1 MKYYL
6 VYSPEDEKWVDE
18 LGIDFLCSDNKVH
31 IRLRNYEQK
40 EVIHGF
46 IDKLTY
52 LITYLICGKW
62 ADMPAASPEIII
74 SNFINLDEDFKNIE
88 QSVKFSLHEDNF
100 AGINIH
106 KVYRKK
112 PISKDKLLG
121 SFTEGTCP
129 ASKETTWA
137 RSLSSFLSAF
147 NISLAEYLFNDAYEV
162 VITDEVGEKPH
173 RYQKFINKKENKV
186 KSVFKYENLW

>member
-31 IRLRNYEQK
+31 IRLRNYDHP
-40 EVIHGF
+40 EVISGF
-46 IDKLTY
+46 VDKLTY

-62 ADMPAASPEIII
+62 ADMPAASPEKII
-74 SNFINLDEDFKNIE
+74 SNFTKLDEDFQRITE
-88 QSVKFSLHEDNF
+88 IIRDLLHEEKF
-100 AGINIH
+100 AGIHIQ

-121 SFTEGTCP
+121 SFEPGTCP
-129 ASKETTWA
+129 TSDDTTWA
-137 RSLSSFLSAF
+137 RSLSNFLETL
-147 NISLAEYLFNDAYEV
+147 NISLGEFLFNDAYDIV
-162 VITDEVGEKPH
+162 LTDEAGEKQH

>member
-18 LGIDFLCSDNKVH
+18 YGINFLCSDNKIH

-62 ADMPAASPEIII
+62 ADMPAASPEKII
-74 SNFINLDEDFKNIE
+74 SNFTKLDADFNNIE
-88 QSVKFSLHEDNF
+88 HIVKLSLHEDDF
-100 AGINIH
+100 AGINIR

-121 SFTEGTCP
+121 SFAEGTCP

-137 RSLSSFLSAF
+137 RSLSNFLSAF
-147 NISLAEYLFNDAYEV
+147 NVSLGDYLFNDAYEV

-173 RYQKFINKKENKV
+173 CYQKFINKKENKV